1 MILYWSSLVP
11 YSGGSS
17 LEANFS
23 APHGGMSI
31 DFSFMDQI
39 VELHADELVD
49 AYPCLSLKA
58 GLTETQ
64 YGCGCPAFCTV
75 DAAQ

>member
-1 MILYWSSLVP
+1 MEWLFAKIFSVP

-23 APHGGMSI
+23 APFGGMSI

-39 VELHADELVD
+39 VALHEDEFVEPF
-49 AYPCLSLKA
+49 PCW
-58 GLTETQ
+58 
-64 YGCGCPAFCTV
+64 
-75 DAAQ
+75 